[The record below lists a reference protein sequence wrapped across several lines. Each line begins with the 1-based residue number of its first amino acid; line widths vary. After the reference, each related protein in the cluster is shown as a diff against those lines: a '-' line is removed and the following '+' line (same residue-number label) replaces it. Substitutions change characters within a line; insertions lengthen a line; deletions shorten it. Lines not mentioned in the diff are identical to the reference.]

1 MDVRYINPFIEA
13 VQNLFATMLETEI
26 FISKPF
32 VQTDNT
38 QAADVSAVIGLSG
51 DAVGS
56 IALCFPMKSA
66 VSAAGKF
73 AGVEMSRDHED
84 FADAL
89 GELANIIA
97 GQAKAK
103 LDGLSCT
110 VSLPT
115 VIIGKNYVLS
125 NSRSTPRLVL
135 PCDSA
140 LGRFSLEVSMVV
152 KKQRAAQA
160 PAAAVERGAPPVH

>member
-1 MDVRYINPFIEA
+1 MDVRYINPFVEA
-13 VQNLFATMLETEI
+13 VQNLFVTMLETEI

-32 VQTDNT
+32 VQTDKS
-38 QAADVSAVIGLSG
+38 QAADVTAVIGLSG
-51 DAVGS
+51 DVVGS

-66 VSAAGKF
+66 VSTAAKF

-103 LDGLSCT
+103 LEGLSCT
-110 VSLPT
+110 ISLPN
-115 VIIGKNYVLS
+115 VMIGENPLIS
-125 NSRSTPRLVL
+125 NSMFTPRLVL

-140 LGRFSLEVSMVV
+140 LGRFSVEVSMVV
-152 KKQRAAQA
+152 TKQRADQTS
-160 PAAAVERGAPPVH
+160 AAARPL

>member
-1 MDVRYINPFIEA
+1 MDVRYINPFVEA
-13 VQNLFATMLETEI
+13 VQHLFATMLETEI

-38 QAADVSAVIGLSG
+38 QAADVTAVIGLSG
-51 DAVGS
+51 DVVGGV
-56 IALCFPMKSA
+56 ALCFPMKSA
-66 VSAAGKF
+66 VNAAGKF

-115 VIIGKNYVLS
+115 VMIGKNNILS
-125 NSRSTPRLVL
+125 KSRFTPRLVL

-140 LGRFSLEVSMVV
+140 LGRFSVEVSMVV
-152 KKQRAAQA
+152 KKQRAVQSS
-160 PAAAVERGAPPVH
+160 AATVATAAPPAQ